1 MREITTSNAPR
12 GSGPFSQ
19 AIVEGGRIYVAGQGG
34 VDPKN
39 GEVVSGGITPETEQT
54 LENIEQILQV
64 VGADLNDVIKI
75 NAYLAD
81 IDNYEPL
88 NKAYSNYFEPPYP
101 ARSVVEV
108 SSLPID
114 IQVEIEAVARLPD

>member
-1 MREITTSNAPR
+1 MREIATSDAPG

-19 AIVEGGRIYVAGQGG
+19 AIVEDDRIYVAGQGG
-34 VDPKN
+34 VNPKN

-64 VGADLNDVIKI
+64 VGADLNDVIKV
-75 NAYLAD
+75 NAYLVD
-81 IDNYEPL
+81 IDNYELL
-88 NKAYSNYFEPPYP
+88 NKAYSSYFKQPYP

-108 SSLPID
+108 SNLPID
-114 IQVEIEAVARLPD
+114 IQLEIEAVARLPD